1 MNVEIA
7 LSPQFDL
14 CYALADL
21 ASPNPHFTDWPNVD
35 ASLIDDA
42 RAFGWAF
49 WLGLPDLVD
58 FDQPPATVDE
68 FIQALADIA
77 PAEVVLRL
85 HRTLVQQPTSQFVNA
100 RSREWLHY
108 IGLDGGEP
116 DADRD
121 ARWGGPMDAPLA
133 VLNRFRRQFD
143 RVWAALLPELKESAA
158 QASTIAGTDGLAGL
172 ASELT
177 PDVEFDERAAMMRT
191 AKGYRMPLTDVGT
204 LFLLP
209 SVFNSR
215 RFKTATEFSTP
226 RRLYIPYL
234 LEELELPLGL
244 RRTADFGIDFDPWLA
259 CRAIGNPTR
268 ASILQ
273 LIAERPRAAFEIQRE
288 LGLSKANVS
297 HHIFQLR
304 EAGLITEKRAG
315 RKVELAIRLQSF
327 RGLSRALTREL
338 TPSGSMNRSH
348 STNH

>member
-21 ASPNPHFTDWPNVD
+21 ASPNPHFADWPRLD
-35 ASLIDDA
+35 SSLVDDA

-49 WLGLPDLVD
+49 WLGLPDLIE
-58 FDQPPATVDE
+58 FDRPPTTTDAFV
-68 FIQALADIA
+68 AGLAKLA
-77 PAEVVLRL
+77 PEELAPRL
-85 HRTLVQQPTSQFVNA
+85 HRTLVQQPISQFVNA
-100 RSREWLHY
+100 RGREWLHY
-108 IGLDGGEP
+108 IGLEGGEP
-116 DADRD
+116 NPGWA
-121 ARWGGPMDAPLA
+121 ALWSGPMDAPLGI
-133 VLNRFRRQFD
+133 LNRFRSQFD
-143 RVWAALLPELKESAA
+143 RVWMALLPDLQESAA
-158 QASTIAGTDGLAGL
+158 QASKLARTSSLTEL

-177 PDVEFDERAAMMRT
+177 PDVEFDERGTVMRT
-191 AKGYRMPLTDVGT
+191 AKGYRLPLADVGT

-215 RFKTATEFSTP
+215 RFKTATEVSTP

-234 LEELELPLGL
+234 LEDIGLPLGL

-273 LIAERPRAAFEIQRE
+273 LIADRPRAAFEIQQE

-327 RGLSRALTREL
+327 RGLSRALMREL
-338 TPSGSMNRSH
+338 TTSAN
-348 STNH
+348 